1 MGQCVAPCDTCYDG
15 LDAMLFRHL
24 PKAQQGASPSAL
36 APWTK
41 PWTEPWLPP
50 GAQRSGQ
57 THWAKL
63 RAFVRARMAFGIL
76 LQELRTR
83 EVERLY
89 ENNWSEVNTP
99 TCRQPSLGWRKMQA
113 LTTSSS
119 SLQELLNDVRCK
131 QAENL
136 YAADWN
142 ALKPGQ
148 SLMSAA
154 AAAG

>member
-1 MGQCVAPCDTCYDG
+1 MGQCVAPCYDG
-15 LDAMLFRHL
+15 LDAVLFRRL
-24 PKAQQGASPSAL
+24 PQAQPGASSPSEL
-36 APWTK
+36 APWTD
-41 PWTEPWLPP
+41 PWWQPWP
-50 GAQRSGQ
+50 GAQRGSGQ

-63 RAFVRARMAFGIL
+63 RAFVRARMAFRIL

-89 ENNWSEVNTP
+89 DNNWSEVNTP
-99 TCRQPSLGWRKMQA
+99 TCRQPSLGWRKVQA

-119 SLQELLNDVRCK
+119 SLHELLNDVRCK

-142 ALKPGQ
+142 CLPKPGE